1 MGIDP
6 FVKLKPIFME
16 NQEYKPKV
24 PLKTLSKLSKQE
36 FYLLITSK
44 DPLAVEWRG
53 LHKKE
58 FEVRLKASDVLNE
71 FFRRNT
77 FQ

>member
-16 NQEYKPKV
+16 TEDYKPRV

-36 FYLLITSK
+36 FHLLITSK
-44 DPLAVEWRG
+44 DPLAVEWRR

>member
-16 NQEYKPKV
+16 TEDYKPRV
-24 PLKTLSKLSKQE
+24 PLKTLSKLSKLE
-36 FYLLITSK
+36 FHLLITSK
-44 DPLAVEWRG
+44 DPLAVEWRR

-58 FEVRLKASDVLNE
+58 FEVRLKASDLLNE

>member
-1 MGIDP
+1 M
-6 FVKLKPIFME
+6 KLKPIFME
-16 NQEYKPKV
+16 TEDYKPRV

-36 FYLLITSK
+36 FHLLITSK
-44 DPLAVEWRG
+44 DPLAVEWRR

>member
-16 NQEYKPKV
+16 TEDYKPRV

-36 FYLLITSK
+36 FHLLITSK
-44 DPLAVEWRG
+44 DHLAVEWRR

>member
-1 MGIDP
+1 
-6 FVKLKPIFME
+6 ME
-16 NQEYKPKV
+16 NQEFK
-24 PLKTLSKLSKQE
+24 PLKNRKNLSNLSNQE
-36 FYLLITSK
+36 IHLLVTSK
-44 DPLAVEWRG
+44 DLLAVEWRR

>member
-1 MGIDP
+1 MRIDP

-16 NQEYKPKV
+16 NQEFK
-24 PLKTLSKLSKQE
+24 PLKNRKNLSNISNQE
-36 FYLLITSK
+36 FHLLVTSK
-44 DPLAVEWRG
+44 DLLAVEWRR

>member
-44 DPLAVEWRG
+44 DPRAIEWRR
-53 LHKKE
+53 LHKLE
-58 FEVRLKASDVLNE
+58 FDIRIRMSDLLND

>member
-1 MGIDP
+1 MRIDP

-16 NQEYKPKV
+16 NQEFK
-24 PLKTLSKLSKQE
+24 PLKNRKNLSNLSNQE
-36 FYLLITSK
+36 FHLLVTSK
-44 DPLAVEWRG
+44 DLLAVEWRG